1 MKKVI
6 LSKNLLRNKITNLKR
21 KGKKI
26 VLVHGVF
33 DLVHLGHIYYFQEAK
48 SNGDILVVSITADK
62 FVNKGLNKP
71 LFQEKER
78 LKFLSQLSL
87 IDFVYC
93 NDAKDASGII
103 KLIKPNFYV
112 KGPDYKKEGDEAGN
126 LGTELRAIKKV
137 KGKFLTTSNVQYS
150 STNIINKN

>member
-6 LSKNLLRNKITNLKR
+6 LSKNLLRNKITDLKR

-48 SNGDILVVSITADK
+48 SNGDILVVSITSDK

-112 KGPDYKKEGDEAGN
+112 KGPDYKKRG
-126 LGTELRAIKKV
+126 R
-137 KGKFLTTSNVQYS
+137 
-150 STNIINKN
+150 

>member
-71 LFQEKER
+71 FK
-78 LKFLSQLSL
+78 KK
-87 IDFVYC
+87 
-93 NDAKDASGII
+93 KD
-103 KLIKPNFYV
+103 
-112 KGPDYKKEGDEAGN
+112 
-126 LGTELRAIKKV
+126 
-137 KGKFLTTSNVQYS
+137 
-150 STNIINKN
+150 